1 VLPTHGRYGYSPI
14 TERRAYRWPNGTG
27 LAVYIALGIEEYAFG
42 EGLTENILLGVTQPD
57 MVNTAWRDYGNRV
70 GGFRLLDR
78 LASRGIAPAILLNT
92 KVYDHA
98 PALVRA
104 ARAAGAE
111 IVGHGRANSD
121 TLAGMEPGE
130 ELAYLRAVQDRITRE
145 EGRPAGGWSSPW
157 LAHTPATIDL
167 LPQAGFS
174 YLMDLRMD
182 DQPVWLTT
190 TSGPLLSLP
199 YAIELNDSS
208 TIVGRQT
215 SARAFA
221 RMIVD
226 EFDEMLAASAEQPL
240 VMSVVI
246 HSFISGQPFRLR
258 ALTEALDHISAHRER
273 IWLTQPS
280 EIARFIFSNPDLSE
294 PRAATDPPGGSGSTT
309 QRSD

>member
-1 VLPTHGRYGYSPI
+1 
-14 TERRAYRWPNGTG
+14 
-27 LAVYIALGIEEYAFG
+27 
-42 EGLTENILLGVTQPD
+42 
-57 MVNTAWRDYGNRV
+57 
-70 GGFRLLDR
+70 
-78 LASRGIAPAILLNT
+78 
-92 KVYDHA
+92 
-98 PALVRA
+98 
-104 ARAAGAE
+104 
-111 IVGHGRANSD
+111 
-121 TLAGMEPGE
+121 
-130 ELAYLRAVQDRITRE
+130 
-145 EGRPAGGWSSPW
+145 
-157 LAHTPATIDL
+157 
-167 LPQAGFS
+167 
-174 YLMDLRMD
+174 MD

-190 TSGPLLSLP
+190 ATGPLLSLP